1 MISFRIKTEMK
12 VLEKE
17 MSVLQIITYGNSTL
31 TKKAEEIKNI
41 DKITME
47 LAQDMVKTMHAAPG
61 LGLAAPQVN
70 VSKRLITIDTS
81 IGEDSQSLIILANPE
96 LISQDGEVILEEGC
110 LSVPDIKEKVARP
123 FRVVIK
129 GTDLEGQEKI
139 IEAEGLLARVI
150 CHEIDHIN
158 GKLFFDRVSPLKR
171 NLIKKKL
178 KKLAQKNTI

>member
-1 MISFRIKTEMK
+1 MK
-12 VLEKE
+12 VKEKE
-17 MSVLQIITYGNSTL
+17 MPVLQIITYGNPTL

-41 DKITME
+41 DKIIVE

-70 VSKRLITIDTS
+70 VSKRLITIDPS
-81 IGEDSQSLIILANPE
+81 LGEDPQSLIILVNPE

-110 LSVPDIKEKVARP
+110 LSVPDIQEKVARP
-123 FRVVIK
+123 FRVVVK

-139 IEAEGLLARVI
+139 IEAEGLPARVI

-158 GKLFFDRVSPLKR
+158 GKLFFDRLSPLKKD
-171 NLIKKKL
+171 LIKKKL
-178 KKLAQKNTI
+178 KKLAQKNRI

>member
-1 MISFRIKTEMK
+1 MNNSKLK
-12 VLEKE
+12 EKE
-17 MSVLQIITYGNSTL
+17 MPVLQIITYGNPTL

-41 DKITME
+41 DKIIVE
-47 LAQDMVKTMHAAPG
+47 LAQDMINTMHAAPG

-81 IGEDSQSLIILANPE
+81 LGEDSQSLIILANPE

-110 LSVPDIKEKVARP
+110 LSVPDIQEKVARP
-123 FRVVIK
+123 IRVVVK

-158 GKLFFDRVSPLKR
+158 GKLFFDRLSPLKR

-178 KKLAQKNTI
+178 KKLGQKNNI